1 MIQFGMNSAE
11 ASAANAAMSG
21 STYSGYHIL
30 IVSLIGFMTAAFVL
44 AGLIS
49 AYNHFAEQD
58 LSLDHFIKAIV
69 LLAVFFIFVGIF
81 LVI

>member
-1 MIQFGMNSAE
+1 MIQFGMNSAQ

-21 STYSGYHIL
+21 STYSGFHVL
-30 IVSLIGFMTAAFVL
+30 IVTLIAFMTASFVI

-58 LSLDHFIKAIV
+58 LSLDVFIKAIV
-69 LLAVFFIFVGIF
+69 MLAVFFIFVGIF